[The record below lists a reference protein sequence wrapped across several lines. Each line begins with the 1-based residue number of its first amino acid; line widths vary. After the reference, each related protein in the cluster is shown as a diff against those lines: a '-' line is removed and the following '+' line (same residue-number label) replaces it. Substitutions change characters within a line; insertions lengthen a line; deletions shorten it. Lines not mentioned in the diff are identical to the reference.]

1 MMALMTWKKHS
12 IPKELNCQVA
22 GAFQLSNEGH
32 IGKGCEQDDNEHDEL
47 DSNSEDNDDDGD
59 YSKDGDGNSND
70 SKKRGLP
77 TGQPALTEQ

>member
-1 MMALMTWKKHS
+1 MRAILGKVVSKMIMNMMSLTAIVK
-12 IPKELNCQVA
+12 I
-22 GAFQLSNEGH
+22 
-32 IGKGCEQDDNEHDEL
+32 D
-47 DSNSEDNDDDGD
+47 DNDDDD

>member
-1 MMALMTWKKHS
+1 MRAILGKVVSKMIMNMMSLTAIVK
-12 IPKELNCQVA
+12 I
-22 GAFQLSNEGH
+22 
-32 IGKGCEQDDNEHDEL
+32 
-47 DSNSEDNDDDGD
+47 DDDDDD

>member
-1 MMALMTWKKHS
+1 MRAILGKVVSKMIMNMMSLTAIVK
-12 IPKELNCQVA
+12 
-22 GAFQLSNEGH
+22 
-32 IGKGCEQDDNEHDEL
+32 IGNNYDDDDN
-47 DSNSEDNDDDGD
+47 D

>member
-1 MMALMTWKKHS
+1 MRAILGKVVSKMIMNMMSLTVIVK
-12 IPKELNCQVA
+12 
-22 GAFQLSNEGH
+22 
-32 IGKGCEQDDNEHDEL
+32 IGNY
-47 DSNSEDNDDDGD
+47 DDDDDD

>member
-1 MMALMTWKKHS
+1 MGAILGKVVSKMIMNMMSLTAIVK
-12 IPKELNCQVA
+12 
-22 GAFQLSNEGH
+22 
-32 IGKGCEQDDNEHDEL
+32 IGNY
-47 DSNSEDNDDDGD
+47 NDDDDND

>member
-1 MMALMTWKKHS
+1 MRAILGKVVSKMIMNMMSLTAMVK
-12 IPKELNCQVA
+12 
-22 GAFQLSNEGH
+22 
-32 IGKGCEQDDNEHDEL
+32 IGNY
-47 DSNSEDNDDDGD
+47 DDDD

>member
-1 MMALMTWKKHS
+1 MGAILGKVVSKMIMNMMSLTAIVK
-12 IPKELNCQVA
+12 I
-22 GAFQLSNEGH
+22 
-32 IGKGCEQDDNEHDEL
+32 D
-47 DSNSEDNDDDGD
+47 DNDDDD

>member
-1 MMALMTWKKHS
+1 MRAILGKVVSKMIMNMMSLTAIVK
-12 IPKELNCQVA
+12 
-22 GAFQLSNEGH
+22 
-32 IGKGCEQDDNEHDEL
+32 IGNY
-47 DSNSEDNDDDGD
+47 DDDDDDDD

>member
-1 MMALMTWKKHS
+1 MRAILGKVVSKMIMNMMSLTAIVKTG
-12 IPKELNCQVA
+12 NY
-22 GAFQLSNEGH
+22 
-32 IGKGCEQDDNEHDEL
+32 
-47 DSNSEDNDDDGD
+47 DDDD

>member
-1 MMALMTWKKHS
+1 MRAILGKVVSKMIMNMMSLTAIVK
-12 IPKELNCQVA
+12 
-22 GAFQLSNEGH
+22 
-32 IGKGCEQDDNEHDEL
+32 IGNY
-47 DSNSEDNDDDGD
+47 DDDDDD

>member
-1 MMALMTWKKHS
+1 MNMMSLTAIVK
-12 IPKELNCQVA
+12 
-22 GAFQLSNEGH
+22 
-32 IGKGCEQDDNEHDEL
+32 IGNY
-47 DSNSEDNDDDGD
+47 NDDDDND

>member
-1 MMALMTWKKHS
+1 MRAILGKVVSKMIMNMMSLTAIVK
-12 IPKELNCQVA
+12 I
-22 GAFQLSNEGH
+22 
-32 IGKGCEQDDNEHDEL
+32 DNT
-47 DSNSEDNDDDGD
+47 DDDDD

>member
-1 MMALMTWKKHS
+1 MRAILGKVVSKMIMNMMSLTAIVK
-12 IPKELNCQVA
+12 
-22 GAFQLSNEGH
+22 
-32 IGKGCEQDDNEHDEL
+32 IGNY
-47 DSNSEDNDDDGD
+47 DDDD